1 MRRWLWLVAALAGIL
16 VGGAMVWKGYQRPH
30 PATASSGV
38 AEIGGAFSLVD
49 QHGRPFTDAD
59 LKGKPSLVFF
69 GFTYCP
75 EVCPTTLT
83 HMSAWLKALGPDAD
97 KLNVVFISLDPDR
110 DTPAQLARYLLSF
123 DPRIHGLTGTQAQV
137 DKVADEYRVYHRKI
151 LLPRG
156 SYTMD
161 HSAAIYGLDRNGG
174 FSTIL
179 TYDEPDA
186 KALAAIRSLLAA

>member
-1 MRRWLWLVAALAGIL
+1 MRRWLWLAAALAGIL

-30 PATASSGV
+30 PATASSGT
-38 AEIGGAFSLVD
+38 AEIGGPFRLID
-49 QHGRPFTDAD
+49 QHGRSFTDAD

-83 HMSAWLKALGPDAD
+83 HMSAWLKALGPDAN
-97 KLNVVFISLDPDR
+97 KLNVVFISIDPDR
-110 DTPAQLARYLLSF
+110 DRPAQLARYLSSF
-123 DPRIHGLTGTQAQV
+123 DPRIHGLTGAQAQI

-151 LLPRG
+151 PLPGG

-161 HSAAIYGLDRNGG
+161 HSAAIYGLDRNGD
-174 FSTIL
+174 FSVIL